1 MRNTSSRPAGATY
14 LDRDERI
21 RKLRKAALEG
31 SVRVP
36 SIKRIILFGSLVAGT
51 PTPRSDADLM
61 IEVASSPH
69 AEPRDRIPDMLRA
82 LSPLP
87 CPIDL
92 FVLTSREVE
101 MHARERSPLLR
112 EILAHGID
120 LLDDSTK
127 RS

>member
-14 LDRDERI
+14 LNRDERVE
-21 RKLRKAALEG
+21 RLREAARRG
-31 SVRVP
+31 SGRIP
-36 SIKRIILFGSLVAGT
+36 SIKRVILFGSLVSGT

-69 AEPRDRIPDMLRA
+69 TEPRDRIPEMLQA

-101 MHARERSPLLR
+101 MHGRQQSPLLR

-120 LLDDSTK
+120 LLDDSAK
-127 RS
+127 IS

>member
-14 LDRDERI
+14 LNRDERI
-21 RKLRKAALEG
+21 ERLREAARRCSERIP
-31 SVRVP
+31 SVR
-36 SIKRIILFGSLVAGT
+36 RIVLFGSLAAGV

-69 AEPRDRIPDMLRA
+69 AEPRDRIPEMLRA

-92 FVLTSREVE
+92 FVLTSSEVE
-101 MHARERSPLLR
+101 RHGRERSPLLG

-120 LLDDSTK
+120 LLE
-127 RS
+127 